1 MPKTLIFDVNETLLN
16 LAALD
21 PFFEAQFGNA
31 RVRVSWFRQ
40 VLECALVSE
49 VILEPTSF
57 AVLGG
62 SALEMQAQ
70 VHGIKLE
77 ENAKVTL
84 GTLMRALP
92 PHSEVPAALEQL
104 KNHGFQMVALSNN
117 SLETL
122 EIQFK
127 TANIGQYFDLVL
139 SVEASQHLKPHRAVY
154 EYAAKTLEK
163 NPSELWMI
171 AAHDWDLRGAR
182 VVGLKTAFVAREGLA
197 WNPIS
202 QKPDLWGKNLLEF
215 ADQLIKLE
223 F

>member
-21 PFFEAQFGNA
+21 PFFKAQFGDA

-49 VILEPTSF
+49 VIFETTSF

-62 SALEMQAQ
+62 AALEMQAQ
-70 VHGIKLE
+70 THGVKLE
-77 ENAKVTL
+77 ENAKMTL
-84 GTLMRALP
+84 GKLMRSLP
-92 PHSEVPAALEQL
+92 PHPEVPAALEKL

-122 EIQFK
+122 EIQFSF
-127 TANIGQYFDLVL
+127 ANIRQFFDVIL
-139 SVEASQHLKPHRAVY
+139 SVESSQHLKPHRAVY
-154 EYAAKTLEK
+154 EYAAKTLSK
-163 NPSELWMI
+163 TPSDLWMI

-182 VVGLKTAFVAREGLA
+182 AVGLKTAFVTREGLV

-202 QKPDLWGKNLLEF
+202 QRPDIWGQDLLET

>member
-16 LAALD
+16 LATLD
-21 PFFEAQFGNA
+21 PFFKAQFGDA

-49 VILEPTSF
+49 VIFEPTSF

-62 SALEMQAQ
+62 AALEMQAQ
-70 VHGIKLE
+70 THGVKLE
-77 ENAKVTL
+77 ENAKMTL
-84 GTLMRALP
+84 GKLMRSLP
-92 PHSEVPAALEQL
+92 PHPEVPAALEKL

-117 SLETL
+117 LLETL
-122 EIQFK
+122 EIQFSL
-127 TANIGQYFDLVL
+127 ANIRQYFEVIL
-139 SVEASQHLKPHRAVY
+139 SVESSQHLKPHRAVY
-154 EYAAKTLEK
+154 EYAAKTLSK
-163 NPSELWMI
+163 TPSDLWMI

-202 QKPDLWGKNLLEF
+202 QRPDIGGQGLLET